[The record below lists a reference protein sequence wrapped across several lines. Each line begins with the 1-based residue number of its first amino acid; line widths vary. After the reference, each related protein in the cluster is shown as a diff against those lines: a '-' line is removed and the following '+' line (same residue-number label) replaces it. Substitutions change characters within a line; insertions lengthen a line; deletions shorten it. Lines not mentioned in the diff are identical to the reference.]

1 MEVPYGCEFASGD
14 LEIEVMKE
22 INAKKMVNV
31 PLAVAQALYGSKG
44 LRPVVFRCRKPLE
57 PGHQPGHC
65 VKYTCIFKVC
75 IRPNKA
81 HGRNRARAD
90 CTPLADGMEVVRSQD
105 QAAAA

>member
-1 MEVPYGCEFASGD
+1 
-14 LEIEVMKE
+14 MKE

-81 HGRNRARAD
+81 HGRTEPEPIAPHSPTEWRSSDRK
-90 CTPLADGMEVVRSQD
+90 TKPLPPDPPVTKMRR
-105 QAAAA
+105 